1 MSKAE
6 SLYRLQLLDSQ
17 LDAAVRRIRE
27 IDIAI
32 ANNGAVAHA
41 KEELA
46 RAEKQ
51 RLTSSVALKALE
63 MDVQTLDE
71 RIQTDE
77 QRLYAGLIKAT
88 KEMLDTQKEVDSLK
102 KRRTGMDDA
111 VLAAMEQAEDA
122 KTAEANC
129 RKALN
134 DATQKWEED
143 GAALK
148 REREELMAKALGFRE
163 QRQSAVA
170 AIPRPDLDAY
180 VNLRTK
186 KPNGVA
192 VSLIKNGSCGQCGET
207 PSSQQLQ
214 QARVG
219 TALTMCSTCGR
230 ILYGV

>member
-17 LDAAVRRIRE
+17 LDGAVKRIRE
-27 IDIAI
+27 IDLAI

-41 KEELA
+41 KAELA
-46 RAEKQ
+46 QAEKL
-51 RLTSSVALKALE
+51 RLTTSVGLKTIE

-71 RIQTDE
+71 KIQTDE

-102 KRRTGMDDA
+102 RRRSTLDDA
-111 VLAAMEQAEDA
+111 LLAALEKAEDA
-122 KTAEANC
+122 KTAETHC
-129 RKALN
+129 RKALA

-143 GAALK
+143 GAHLK
-148 REREELMAKALGFRE
+148 TEREELVAKANGLRE
-163 QRQSAVA
+163 QRQAAVA
-170 AIPRPDLDAY
+170 SIVRADLDAY

-192 VSLIKNGSCGQCGET
+192 VALIKNGACSQCGES
-207 PSSQQLQ
+207 PSSMQIQ

-219 TALTMCSTCGR
+219 AALTMCGNCGR

>member
-17 LDAAVRRIRE
+17 LDGAVKRIRE

-32 ANNGAVAHA
+32 ASNGAVAHA
-41 KEELA
+41 KAELTQ
-46 RAEKQ
+46 AEKQ
-51 RLTSSVALKALE
+51 RLTASVSLKTIE

-71 RIQTDE
+71 KIQTDE

-102 KRRTGMDDA
+102 RRRSGMDDA
-111 VLAAMEQAEDA
+111 LLAAMEKAEEA
-122 KTAEANC
+122 KTTEINC
-129 RKALN
+129 RKAVE
-134 DATQKWEED
+134 DATQKWAED
-143 GAALK
+143 GAHLQH
-148 REREELMAKALGFRE
+148 EREELTTKAAGLRE
-163 QRQSAVA
+163 QRQAAVA
-170 AIPRPDLDAY
+170 SIVRADLDAY
-180 VNLRTK
+180 VGLRTK

-192 VSLIKNGSCGQCGET
+192 VALIKNGACSQCGEM
-207 PSSQQLQ
+207 PSSMQIQ

-219 TALTMCSTCGR
+219 TALTMCGTCGR

>member
-17 LDAAVRRIRE
+17 LDAAVKRIRE
-27 IDIAI
+27 IDLAI
-32 ANNGAVAHA
+32 ASNGAVAHA
-41 KEELA
+41 KAELA
-46 RAEKQ
+46 QAEKL
-51 RLTSSVALKALE
+51 RLTASVALKTVE

-71 RIQTDE
+71 KIQTDE

-102 KRRTGMDDA
+102 RRRGKMDDA
-111 VLAAMEQAEDA
+111 LLAAMEKAEDA

-129 RKALN
+129 RTALK

-143 GAALK
+143 GAHLK
-148 REREELMAKALGFRE
+148 HEREELVMKANGLRE
-163 QRQSAVA
+163 QRQAAVA
-170 AIPRPDLDAY
+170 SIVRADLDAY
-180 VNLRTK
+180 VGLRTK

-192 VSLIKNGSCGQCGET
+192 VALIKNGACSQCGES
-207 PSSQQLQ
+207 PSSQQIQ

-219 TALTMCSTCGR
+219 SALTMCGNCGR

>member
-17 LDAAVRRIRE
+17 LDSAVKRIRE
-27 IDIAI
+27 IDVAV

-46 RAEKQ
+46 RAEKL
-51 RLTSSVALKALE
+51 RLSTAVALKTIE

-71 RIQTDE
+71 KIQTDE

-102 KRRTGMDDA
+102 KRRSGMDDA
-111 VLAAMEQAEDA
+111 LLAAMEKAEEA
-122 KTAEANC
+122 KTTETNC
-129 RKALN
+129 RKALE
-134 DATQKWEED
+134 DATQKWAED
-143 GAALK
+143 STSLQQ
-148 REREELMAKALGFRE
+148 EREELVAKANALRE
-163 QRQSAVA
+163 QRQAAVA
-170 AIPRPDLDAY
+170 AIPRNDLDAY

-192 VSLIKNGSCGQCGET
+192 VALIKSGACSQCGEM
-207 PSSQQLQ
+207 PSSQQIQ

-219 TALTMCSTCGR
+219 ATLTMCSTCGR
-230 ILYGV
+230 ILYGI